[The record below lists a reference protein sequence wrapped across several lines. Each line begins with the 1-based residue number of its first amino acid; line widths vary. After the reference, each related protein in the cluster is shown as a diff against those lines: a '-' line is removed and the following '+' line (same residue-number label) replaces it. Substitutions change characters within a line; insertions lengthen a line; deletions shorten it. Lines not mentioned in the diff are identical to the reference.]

1 MMTEF
6 RLYDF
11 LGSYKRNLL
20 RNPLCSILR
29 ISLCITA
36 LTWSVEA
43 RSDSLS
49 IVPFSLVNP
58 SGQFD
63 REELREIFFG
73 RRTRWKDGSPVHVYV
88 LPDNHPA
95 HIRFAKEIL
104 GIYPY
109 QLRSAWDR
117 MIFSGTGTPPVVVDS
132 LKQMQAQV
140 NQTPGAIGYLER

>member
-1 MMTEF
+1 MMTDF
-6 RLYDF
+6 RLFDF
-11 LGSYKRNLL
+11 LGSYKRIVLQNH
-20 RNPLCSILR
+20 LCFAVW
-29 ISLCITA
+29 ISLCIVAIIWPGTA
-36 LTWSVEA
+36 S
-43 RSDSLS
+43 SDSSS
-49 IVPFSLVNP
+49 ITPFSLMNQ
-58 SGQFD
+58 SSQFN

-73 RRTRWKDGSPVHVYV
+73 RRTRWKDGSPVRVYV

-117 MIFSGTGTPPVVVDS
+117 MIFSGTGSPPIVVES
-132 LKQMQAQV
+132 LEQMQAHV